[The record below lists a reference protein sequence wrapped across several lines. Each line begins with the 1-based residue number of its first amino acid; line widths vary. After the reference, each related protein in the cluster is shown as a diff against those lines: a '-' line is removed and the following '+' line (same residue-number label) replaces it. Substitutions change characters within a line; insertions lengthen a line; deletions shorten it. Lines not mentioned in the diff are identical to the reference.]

1 MPFDPKTA
9 KPFDPRTAKPK
20 TAFDPST
27 AKPPQDF
34 VPRQMVTPSQEKD
47 TSLMGSIG
55 RGFSNI
61 PESAANLVGGVVGAV
76 TSPVKTVS
84 GLVQTATEA
93 IDPRP
98 MIPGV
103 NDKPH
108 LTALANYMVDRYGG
122 WDNFKKTIAEDPV
135 GLLAD
140 VSVFF
145 SGGGAGLKATKIPEA
160 VKAGEVMSKVGAVA
174 DPLAMPA
181 NLAKTFAKPVLVKSA
196 EKLYQKALKPSTV
209 LSQAERTQLVSE
221 GLNRGIMPTQKGL
234 DKLGKLI
241 DDLNVQIGNKI
252 GSSSKAGTTIDAT
265 EVLKKLDDV
274 EELFGG
280 TVLPEAAKAEIQA
293 MRQEFT
299 AAHGS
304 QIDVAKAQSIK
315 QKTYQVLRK
324 SYGELKGLQVEARK
338 QLARGIKEEI
348 AKQVPDIAGL
358 NAQESALLNI
368 QDDIERAASRIAN
381 RDVVPMVPSI
391 MGAAAEGSGGLAVA
405 GAKWLID
412 SPRFKAKLA
421 IALNKASKRGVV
433 SRGWPAVGVAG
444 KIQSQEQ

>member
-9 KPFDPRTAKPK
+9 KPFDPKTAKPVGG
-20 TAFDPST
+20 FDPST

-34 VPRQMVTPSQEKD
+34 VPRQMVTQSPDKD

-55 RGFSNI
+55 RGISNI
-61 PESAANLVGGVVGAV
+61 PESAANLAGGVVGAL

-98 MIPGV
+98 AIPGM

-108 LTALANYMVDRYGG
+108 LTALANYMIDRYGG

-145 SGGGAGLKATKIPEA
+145 SGGGAGLKATKIPEVA
-160 VKAGEVMSKVGAVA
+160 KAGEVMSKVGAIA

-181 NLAKTFAKPVLVKSA
+181 NIAKTVAKPVLVAGA
-196 EKLYQKALKPSTV
+196 EKLYQSALKPSTV
-209 LSQAERTQLVSE
+209 LSQAERTQLVTE

-234 DKLGKLI
+234 DKLGKVI
-241 DDLNVQIGNKI
+241 DDLNVQIGQKI
-252 GSSSKAGTTIDAT
+252 GASSQAGKTVDAT

-274 EELFGG
+274 EALFGE
-280 TVLPEAAKAEIQA
+280 TVLPESAKAEIQA
-293 MRQEFT
+293 MRQEFMN
-299 AAHGS
+299 AHGS
-304 QIDVAKAQSIK
+304 QIDVARAQKLK
-315 QKTYQVLRK
+315 QNTYKVLRK
-324 SYGELKGLQVEARK
+324 SYGELKGLQMESRK

-348 AKQVPDIAGL
+348 AKQVPEIAGL

-381 RDVVPMVPSI
+381 RDVVPMVPAI
-391 MGAAAEGSGGLAVA
+391 MGAAAEGGGGLAVA

-421 IALNKASKRGVV
+421 IALNNASKRGII

-444 KIQSQEQ
+444 KIQDREQ